1 MGVALKPVHGL
12 IIVQILTYK
21 KGVASIYW
29 YTPKYDFKV
38 GVAHEEHAFAL
49 FHLHIVCCL
58 QFSVTCEGLT
68 QINFKAGLTQMTRI
82 TRPSF
87 NAVCVSHLLRLH

>member
-49 FHLHIVCCL
+49 FHLHIVVAYNL
-58 QFSVTCEGLT
+58 
-68 QINFKAGLTQMTRI
+68 
-82 TRPSF
+82 
-87 NAVCVSHLLRLH
+87 VSHARD